1 MPARVRQAGEGRGV
15 SRRTVG
21 EIAGMKGRQ
30 KIAMVTAY
38 DYTMAALC
46 EGAGID
52 VVLVG
57 DSAGMVMMGHK
68 STVPVTM
75 DDMCLFAGSVAR
87 ARREALLVADMPFM
101 SYQADASQ
109 AVSNAGRLVRAGADA
124 VKLEGAMPGTVS
136 AITGVGIPVM
146 GHLGVLPQTAGLGE
160 GYAVRG
166 GAEAARAMSEDAKA
180 LAEAGAFAVTLEM
193 VGREAAGQITRAV
206 PVPTIGI
213 GSGPD
218 CDGQVLV
225 LQDMLGMYE
234 RIRPRFVRRYAEL
247 GGAVTDAVRKYAEDV
262 RAGRFPAP
270 ENWTDMP

>member
-1 MPARVRQAGEGRGV
+1 M

-30 KIAMVTAY
+30 KIAMVTSY

-46 EGAGID
+46 EGAGVDIL
-52 VVLVG
+52 LVG
-57 DSAGMVMMGHK
+57 DSAGMVMMGHQ

-87 ARREALLVADMPFM
+87 ARRDALLVADMPFM

-109 AVSNAGRLVRAGADA
+109 AVANAGRLVRAGADA

-166 GAEAARAMSEDAKA
+166 GAETARAMAEDAKA

-193 VGREAAGQITRAV
+193 VGREAAGQVTRAV

-247 GGAVTDAVRKYAEDV
+247 GGAVTDAVKRYADDV

-270 ENWTDMP
+270 ENWTDIP